1 MTVYPNASSRTLFN
15 SHRRML
21 FDESGLD
28 PGVVE
33 ERGYET
39 VTSRADLLE
48 FKKYQRRAPALKI
61 PMYSTDGVTGSCQIR
76 PNEPRVRDGK
86 AIKYETAGGSEVIL
100 DVHPRMRDAVSS
112 GDGDL
117 WITEGIKKADC
128 LTSRGLPT
136 VGIIGVWNWQ
146 RKGEMLPCWDHV
158 RLDGRRVYVVFDSDV
173 MVKENVQLA
182 LERFVEALGGRGA
195 DVRVVYLPQSGED
208 KAGVDDY
215 LVAGGSVNEL
225 KMLARTFE
233 PADVGKIRLSKDE
246 KLRAG
251 VEDLE
256 RRFWSEEWKGQG
268 GHTDRDVALKL
279 IEAAMRSGKVVAD
292 GIRVV
297 KAQGPLALEAKVNGR
312 TLWKALNRLE
322 ARGFGYRDNKGRK
335 YGKTGAF
342 VLRASVSNKGT
353 RPGYEGKIT
362 QELQAYDHTDLHL
375 RAPRLMWSRPKY
387 TPKRGTVAGTRK
399 VRQGPKPESR
409 DGITR
414 LGKIRGAIIDA
425 LDKGGPMDINELAA
439 AVHKSRARDLRRRN
453 LPMLEECGIITVED
467 GRVSLTEDWL
477 EALDEQRQLGG
488 EIDHERFDGIVEE
501 GAETIA
507 RRRQNNKSRAFR
519 EGLKQPTP
527 PTPHWTNNPDAD
539 GAVEDLKPT
548 GGDLSPE
555 DAEVLEAIEW
565 FELRYGRGSFKWS
578 RSGAKE
584 LFYSAPG
591 DHWPEPA
598 QLQRISEHLEDQRI
612 AA

>member
-1 MTVYPNASSRTLFN
+1 
-15 SHRRML
+15 
-21 FDESGLD
+21 
-28 PGVVE
+28 
-33 ERGYET
+33 
-39 VTSRADLLE
+39 
-48 FKKYQRRAPALKI
+48 
-61 PMYSTDGVTGSCQIR
+61 
-76 PNEPRVRDGK
+76 
-86 AIKYETAGGSEVIL
+86 
-100 DVHPRMRDAVSS
+100 
-112 GDGDL
+112 
-117 WITEGIKKADC
+117 
-128 LTSRGLPT
+128 
-136 VGIIGVWNWQ
+136 
-146 RKGEMLPCWDHV
+146 MLPCWDHV

-195 DVRVVYLPQSGED
+195 DVRVVYLPDAPDDSKQG
-208 KAGVDDY
+208 ADDY
-215 LVAGGSVNEL
+215 LVAGGTVNEL

-233 PADVGKIRLSKDE
+233 PADVGKIRLSEDD
-246 KLRAG
+246 KLR
-251 VEDLE
+251 VRIEDVE
-256 RRFWSEEWKGQG
+256 RRFWSEEWIGVG
-268 GHTDRDVALKL
+268 GHTDRDVVLKL
-279 IEAAMRSGKVVAD
+279 IEAAKRSGKVVAD

-322 ARGFGYRDNKGRK
+322 ERGFCRRDNKGRK

-353 RPGYEGKIT
+353 GPGREGKVT

-375 RAPRLMWSRPKY
+375 RAPRLMWSKPKY

-399 VRQGPKPESR
+399 VRQGPKPEPR
-409 DGITR
+409 AGITR
-414 LGKIRGAIIDA
+414 IGKIRGAIIDA

-439 AVHKSRARDLRRRN
+439 TLRKKRARDLFRRKKTAKGYDG
-453 LPMLEECGIITVED
+453 PAVMLEESGIITVED
-467 GRVSLTEDWL
+467 GRVSLTDNWL

-507 RRRQNNKSRAFR
+507 RRRQKNKSRAFR

-527 PTPHWTNNPDAD
+527 PTPHWTNNPEAD
-539 GAVEDLKPT
+539 GAVEDLQPT
-548 GGDLSPE
+548 GGNLSPE
-555 DAEVLEAIEW
+555 DAEVLEAIEG

-591 DHWPEPA
+591 GHWPEPD
-598 QLQRISEHLEDQRI
+598 QLQRISEHLEDRRV